1 MRRALLA
8 SAAAHLAVLAAL
20 LALAHPRFQAA
31 PAMRV
36 ALVGQPGTAAGP
48 DGTPETAGGM
58 RPGEARAERA
68 RPVMDPGPAAPAP
81 PQPSRATPV
90 VDPGAAALAPRSA
103 SRSSTRATR
112 PAETKS
118 SGADQSGDGAALGAE
133 ALVSAVQSDVW
144 VLAGSAPP
152 AKGTARA
159 GVSSAGGAGPAG
171 GVSGTGPTPGAGA
184 QDPASGDG
192 TGAEA
197 PGGQSSASLL
207 AQLSQRLA
215 WSAARCA
222 PAEVVRTARH
232 AVPGVPLHFC
242 LDAAGQPSDVGLL
255 GTTGSDLL
263 DRAARDCVVP
273 GALPLPP
280 VPGCYT
286 VEVRFPTRG

>member
-8 SAAAHLAVLAAL
+8 SAAVHVAVLAGL

-36 ALVGQPGTAAGP
+36 ALVGQPGTAPGP
-48 DGTPETAGGM
+48 EGTREAAGGM
-58 RPGEARAERA
+58 RPGEATTERA
-68 RPVMDPGPAAPAP
+68 RPVLDPGPAAPAP
-81 PQPSRATPV
+81 RQPSRATPV
-90 VDPGAAALAPRSA
+90 GDPGAAALAPRSP
-103 SRSSTRATR
+103 SRFSTSATR

-215 WSAARCA
+215 WSATRCA

-232 AVPGVPLHFC
+232 AVPGVPLHVC